1 VIDPR
6 LTWHDPTREARLI
19 ATGEPAALLD
29 ALAAGRS
36 PGASDWADSWRRADA
51 LVPEALAAS
60 PAGFEGAIP
69 AALEPALPEDALVW
83 VAHSMPIRDVEAFL
97 PASPKPLRFLAARG
111 ANGIDGVVSAAA
123 GAALG
128 SGRPGFLLTGDVA
141 LLHDVGG
148 LLSARRAGVALTI
161 VCVNNDGG
169 GIFDFLPVAGA
180 AAAGS
185 YERHI
190 ATPHGV
196 DLAEL
201 AALGGLEHRRV
212 GSAAEIAAAV
222 ATPALVEVR
231 TERAANVDLHADLVQ
246 RVADAL

>member
-1 VIDPR
+1 
-6 LTWHDPTREARLI
+6 
-19 ATGEPAALLD
+19 
-29 ALAAGRS
+29 
-36 PGASDWADSWRRADA
+36 
-51 LVPEALAAS
+51 
-60 PAGFEGAIP
+60 
-69 AALEPALPEDALVW
+69 
-83 VAHSMPIRDVEAFL
+83 
-97 PASPKPLRFLAARG
+97 
-111 ANGIDGVVSAAA
+111 
-123 GAALG
+123 
-128 SGRPGFLLTGDVA
+128 
-141 LLHDVGG
+141 
-148 LLSARRAGVALTI
+148 VALTI

-201 AALGGLEHRRV
+201 AALAGLEHRRV